1 MNAPASVLHA
11 PVVFSPL
18 RNFRRALVGAWI
30 EMPDKYY
37 RTDIICGLMTPCCNH
52 SRRRDVVAV
61 PGRRPW
67 HRTEALKQDGT
78 QKRRPLIAG

>member
-37 RTDIICGLMTPCCNH
+37 RTDII
-52 SRRRDVVAV
+52 
-61 PGRRPW
+61 
-67 HRTEALKQDGT
+67 
-78 QKRRPLIAG
+78 